1 MLTLAQ
7 QGAAVSAGRTASTWK
22 SLTSRWFDEL
32 FSARASGHRAQRLT
46 HHAQPG
52 KEFMVRK
59 TRPTRT
65 LRKSPD
71 LDQLRRQAKEL
82 LAAFVAGEAEAIAE
96 VNAHYHDV
104 DAAAFAL
111 HDAQLVLARSYGFD
125 SWPKLKAYVDG
136 VSVQRLVEAVRA
148 GDLTQVGAV
157 LTARPELVNM
167 EMAENDEHRA
177 LHFAVFA
184 RAPEMVR
191 LLMEHGADAR
201 RGIYPH
207 RDATSPLTLATERGY
222 TDIVAVIEE
231 QEQRRRETRS
241 GPNAPVTAVQDELS
255 EAIARGDETRAL
267 AILEREPALIHACDR
282 RGWTPLH
289 MAAAAL
295 NQRLVT
301 WLLDHGADVNR
312 RGPEDRTPLDLA
324 DGTGWRKAGGLE
336 KYPAV
341 AGQLRARGAG
351 LTARSAV
358 ALSEADWLRAHH
370 GQGTLVNRIDGPGGL
385 LSVAVRHDRP
395 EMLKLLLDLGF
406 DPDER
411 TRLADL
417 EEVVSSWGMPLHHC
431 AGLGK
436 HAMAEMLLERGA
448 DPNGQVYASGSVMY
462 SALAAGDE
470 AMVKLLER
478 HSGFAD
484 AATVGHLRLTDQ
496 ARQMLADE
504 AAGRLREGA
513 FLNVN
518 GTLAQELLWAGLRGG
533 DPEIVRMAL
542 ERVDWPRDHPD
553 WFGKLWSP
561 LPGYR
566 PRSAAD
572 HALYLECFRLVLERC
587 DPNVR
592 HPRIGRT
599 VLHDVAASDEA
610 VSPEEAVAFATL
622 LLDAGARV
630 DERDDLLRST
640 PLGWACRWGRL
651 ELVKLLI
658 ERGSDAAEADAE
670 PWATPRAWAE
680 KMRRDD
686 VLTVLGSV

>member
-1 MLTLAQ
+1 MMRNT
-7 QGAAVSAGRTASTWK
+7 
-22 SLTSRWFDEL
+22 
-32 FSARASGHRAQRLT
+32 
-46 HHAQPG
+46 P
-52 KEFMVRK
+52 
-59 TRPTRT
+59 PTRT
-65 LRKSPD
+65 LRERPD

-82 LAAFVAGEAEAIAE
+82 LAAFVAGQAEAVAE
-96 VNAHYHDV
+96 VNAHYRDA
-104 DAAAFAL
+104 DAANFAL
-111 HDAQLVLARSYGFD
+111 HDAQLVLARSNGFD

-136 VSVQRLVEAVRA
+136 ISVQRLADAVRA
-148 GDLTQVGAV
+148 GDLAQVRAL
-157 LTARPELVNM
+157 LTGRPELVNM
-167 EMAENDEHRA
+167 EMAENDEHRP
-177 LHFAVFA
+177 LHFAVLA

-191 LLMEHGADAR
+191 LLMELGADAR

-207 RDATSPLTLATERGY
+207 RDATSPLTIATERGF

-231 QEQRRRETRS
+231 QEQRRRETKS
-241 GPNAPVTAVQDELS
+241 GPSAPVTAVQDELS
-255 EAIARGDETRAL
+255 EAIARNDETRAL
-267 AILEREPALIHACDR
+267 TILEREPALVHACDR
-282 RGWTPLH
+282 RGWSPLH
-289 MAAAAL
+289 MAVAVL
-295 NQRLVT
+295 DQRLVA
-301 WLLDHGADVNR
+301 WLLDHGADVNG

-324 DGTGWRKAGGLE
+324 DGMGWRKADGLD
-336 KYPAV
+336 KYPCV
-341 AGQLRARGAG
+341 AGMLRARGAE

-358 ALSEADWLRAHH
+358 ALGDADWLRARHAE
-370 GQGTLVNRIDGPGGL
+370 GTLVNRIHGPGGL

-417 EEVVSSWGMPLHHC
+417 EEVVYSWGMPLHHC

-462 SALAAGDE
+462 SALAAADA

-478 HSGFAD
+478 HGGFAD

-504 AAGRLREGA
+504 AAGRLREGS
-513 FLNVN
+513 FLNAN
-518 GTLAQELLWAGLRGG
+518 GTLGQELLWAGLRGG

-542 ERVDWPRDHPD
+542 ERVNWPRDHPD

-561 LPGYR
+561 LPGYK
-566 PRSAAD
+566 PRSAQD

-592 HPRIGRT
+592 HPRFGRT
-599 VLHDVAASDEA
+599 VLHDLAASDEA

-622 LLDAGARV
+622 LLNAGARMDV
-630 DERDDLLRST
+630 RDDLLRST

-658 ERGSDAAEADAE
+658 ERGADVAEANAE
-670 PWATPRAWAE
+670 PWATPKAWAE
-680 KMRRDD
+680 KMRRDN
-686 VLTVLGSV
+686 VLAVLKGYGL

>member
-1 MLTLAQ
+1 
-7 QGAAVSAGRTASTWK
+7 
-22 SLTSRWFDEL
+22 
-32 FSARASGHRAQRLT
+32 
-46 HHAQPG
+46 
-52 KEFMVRK
+52 VRK
-59 TRPTRT
+59 NLPTRS
-65 LRKSPD
+65 LRERPD

-82 LAAFVAGEAEAIAE
+82 HAAFLAGTVEAVAE
-96 VNAHYHDV
+96 VNAHFRAA
-104 DAAAFAL
+104 DAATFAL

-136 VSVQRLVEAVRA
+136 VSVRRLADAVRA
-148 GDLTQVGAV
+148 GDIPQVRAM
-157 LTARPELVNM
+157 LQTRPELVNR

-177 LHFAVFA
+177 LHFAVVA

-207 RDATSPLTLATERGY
+207 RDATGPLTIATERWY
-222 TDIVAVIEE
+222 AEIVAIIEE
-231 QEQRRRETRS
+231 QEQRRRETKTGS
-241 GPNAPVTAVQDELS
+241 DAPVTAAQDELN
-255 EAIARGDETRAL
+255 EAIVRGEEARAV
-267 AILEREPALIHACDR
+267 AILEREPTLTNACDR
-282 RGWTPLH
+282 RGWAPLH
-289 MAAAAL
+289 MAAAVL
-295 NQRLVT
+295 NERLVA
-301 WLLDHGADVNR
+301 WLLNHGADVNR
-312 RGPEDRTPLDLA
+312 SGPADRTPLDLA
-324 DGTGWRKAGGLE
+324 DGRGWRKAGGLE

-341 AGQLRARGAG
+341 ARVLRERGAE

-358 ALSEADWLRAHH
+358 ALGEADWLRARHAA
-370 GQGTLVNRIDGPGGL
+370 GALVNPISGPGGL
-385 LSVAVRHDRP
+385 LSVAVRHDRR
-395 EMLKLLLDLGF
+395 EILALLLDLGF

-411 TRLADL
+411 TRLGDL
-417 EEVVSSWGMPLHHC
+417 EEVVYSWGMPLHHC

-448 DPNGQVYASGSVMY
+448 DPNGQVYASGSVTY
-462 SALAAGDE
+462 SALAAGDA

-478 HSGFAD
+478 YGGFAD
-484 AATVGHLRLTDQ
+484 AATVGHLRLTEQ

-504 AAGRLREGA
+504 DAGRLREGTYMSA
-513 FLNVN
+513 N

-542 ERVDWPRDHPD
+542 ARVDWPRDHPD

-561 LPGYR
+561 LPGYK
-566 PRSAAD
+566 PRTEAD
-572 HALYLECFRLVLERC
+572 HALYLECFRQVLERC

-592 HPRIGRT
+592 HPRFGRT

-610 VSPEEAVAFATL
+610 VSPEEAVAFATM

-640 PLGWACRWGRL
+640 PLGWACRWGRM

-658 ERGSDAAEADAE
+658 ERGADPVEANAE

-680 KMRRDD
+680 RMRRDD
-686 VLTVLGSV
+686 VLALLLGYGH